1 MKITMTHIIVA
12 ILLVAGGVG
21 FFVYSKKM
29 EQAAKIEA
37 VNAYIAAQPALQL
50 VLKDHPKNAGF
61 FFSHFASAFEKNGGV
76 AGMEAAMP
84 EMQQAL
90 DQNYL
95 IDHIWY
101 YDEKA
106 LRNYLVH
113 EYNFLVSM
121 KKNDPKGAVCTAY
134 IKDSTTHAAAAR
146 AAGGDLHKLYM
157 DSSAKLFK
165 SAIPRK
171 LYAIWPG
178 VPGYKEELQKVMM
191 KFVMAMVM
199 SARNDPKLVETLKN
213 PNLAGRDCTLA
224 LLMDGALVQMSPHEM
239 SLLWRAM
246 MEQARPTIEAERKK
260 RGYE

>member
-1 MKITMTHIIVA
+1 MKLTLTHFIVVFVL
-12 ILLVAGGVG
+12 IAGGVG

-29 EQAAKIEA
+29 EEKAKLEA
-37 VNAYIAAQPALQL
+37 INGYIANQPVLQL

-61 FFSHFASAFEKNGGV
+61 FFSHFAHHYEKNGGLP
-76 AGMEAAMP
+76 GMEAAMP
-84 EMQQAL
+84 EMQQAI

-95 IDHIWY
+95 VDHIWY
-101 YDEKA
+101 YDEMA
-106 LRNYLVH
+106 LRNYLVR

-121 KKNDPKGAVCTAY
+121 EKNDPKGAVCTAY
-134 IKDSTTHAAAAR
+134 IKDSMTYKSAAA

-165 SAIPRK
+165 SAIPHK

-191 KFVMAMVM
+191 KYVLSLIRLAN
-199 SARNDPKLVETLKN
+199 SDPALIASLQK
-213 PNLAGRDCTLA
+213 PGIDGRDCKLA
-224 LLMDGALVQMSPHEM
+224 KLMDGALVQLTPPEM
-239 SLLWRAM
+239 SLLWRGM
-246 MEQARPTIEAERKK
+246 METARPALDAARKK

>member
-1 MKITMTHIIVA
+1 MKISMTHILI
-12 ILLVAGGVG
+12 IFLLVAGGVG
-21 FFVYSKKM
+21 YFVYSKKM
-29 EQAAKIEA
+29 EEKAKIEA
-37 VNAYIAAQPALQL
+37 VQAYIAGQPSLQL

-61 FFSHFASAFEKNGGV
+61 FFTHFANAFEKNGGL

-84 EMQQAL
+84 EMQQAI

-95 IDHIWY
+95 IDNIWY
-101 YDEKA
+101 YDEMA
-106 LRNYLVH
+106 LRNYLVR
-113 EYNFLVSM
+113 EYNFLVSL

-134 IKDSTTHAAAAR
+134 IKDSTNFGPAAR

-165 SAIPRK
+165 SAAPHK

-191 KFVMAMVM
+191 KFVMAMIM
-199 SARNDPKLVETLKN
+199 SARNDPKVVETLKN
-213 PNLAGRDCTLA
+213 PSLAGRDCTLA
-224 LLMDGALVQMSPHEM
+224 LLMDGALVQMSPPEM